1 MSEKLNT
8 IVGKQND
15 FATRLM
21 GGGSVVSGAGA
32 GTKLT
37 LTPPAGQRVRL
48 THLSTGAA
56 IFLGD
61 MSVKFG
67 STTVYTGNIFGST
80 PDGGASV
87 SFSVGSYQ
95 PYVGASPP
103 AGNYEWWTGE
113 VDEVFTLVKNG
124 ADPSQTFYYGYQFG
138 E

>member
-21 GGGSVVSGAGA
+21 GGGAVVSGAGA

-37 LTPPAGQRVRL
+37 LTPPSGQRVRL
-48 THLSTGAA
+48 THLSTATGV
-56 IFLGD
+56 FLGD
-61 MSVKFG
+61 VSVIFG

-87 SFSVGSYQ
+87 LFSVGSYQ

-124 ADPSQTFYYGYQFG
+124 IDPSQTFYYGYQFG